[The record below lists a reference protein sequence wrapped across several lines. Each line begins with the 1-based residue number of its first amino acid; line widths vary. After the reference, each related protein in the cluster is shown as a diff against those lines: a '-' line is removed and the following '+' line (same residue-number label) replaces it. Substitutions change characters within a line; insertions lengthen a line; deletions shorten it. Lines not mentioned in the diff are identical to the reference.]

1 VLRYRS
7 GPWRAALVA
16 AVLAAAAALGTIVS
30 LLLAGPAPPSASW
43 TGWLNGGLEHYADTA
58 GQWNS
63 GDNAVQVALPGDRAL
78 WLFNDSF
85 YGPVRADGSVSA
97 AELPVRN
104 MLLLTS
110 GSGSSFTV
118 NQTIT
123 GPAGHAAPAVPAV
136 PGSPAFAWAWP
147 AGAIVEGNAVEALYN
162 VFAPYGPGP
171 FDYVPVGTEVVTMP
185 LASLTRPS
193 SYRIQ
198 PASFAPASV
207 SAACGAGHA
216 GCIQWGIGLLNS
228 SSCPAGLAACTYIY
242 GEVWS
247 APGDLKRTLVVAA
260 APAGDLG
267 GPWWYDTVSGWSRA
281 PSDLAA
287 PLGSGSFDAGS
298 VYQLSGDT
306 YVVLGSDPEGDMDAY
321 YASTPRLSGA
331 RFTPLFAAP
340 GAHGVPGF
348 LAYQFHIDPAYS
360 SGPNVV
366 IGFSVNS
373 FVHDQA
379 CLGYAPYFDVAAYQ
393 PEFYSVT
400 LPARAGP
407 RTGKPPDLPI
417 PQLHSFGPAPVAR
430 PSWTSGPCPGG

>member
-228 SSCPAGLAACTYIY
+228 RSCPPGLSACTYIY

-247 APGDLKRTLVVAA
+247 APGDLRRTLVVAA
-260 APAGDLG
+260 APSGDLG
-267 GPWWYDTVSGWSRA
+267 GPWWYDTVSGWSRTL
-281 PSDLAA
+281 SDLAA
-287 PLGSGSFDAGS
+287 PLGSRPFDAGS
-298 VYQLSGDT
+298 VYQLSSDT
-306 YVVLGSDPEGDMDAY
+306 YVVLGSDPGGNMDAY

-331 RFTPLFAAP
+331 RFTRLFAKP
-340 GAHGVPGF
+340 GAGSVPGF

-360 SGPNVV
+360 SGANVV
-366 IGFSVNS
+366 IGFSVDS
-373 FVHDQA
+373 FDHDQA
-379 CLGYAPYFDVAAYQ
+379 CINYAPYFDVAAYQ

-400 LPARAGP
+400 LPATASP
-407 RTGKPPDLPI
+407 RTGKPLALPI
-417 PQLHSFGPAPVAR
+417 PQLHSFDRAPAVR
-430 PSWTSGPCPGG
+430 QSWSSGPCPGG